1 MFDSIPAGENLFCDG
16 VQTLTFRA
24 PELLPGL
31 SRAHRAR
38 GGSAWKSVFP
48 GPPTAWLEISSECH
62 IHHPQIVRQP
72 PGQREQPAAS
82 VPPRWG
88 RDDGLPRT
96 GLLPNFSPPVS
107 QGAEESCNLPRSVK
121 PCLTST
127 PTSIC
132 VLLETLGRRWNKDGT
147 NGFNSTGLSVPLV
160 TQPIY
165 SSAVLRCPC
174 GPIRQ
179 RYHLLK
185 AAHDEATCLCCNQ
198 GDVQRMRVKD
208 SCARRWRSRSLPGAS
223 TRGWWE
229 QPTLEED

>member
-1 MFDSIPAGENLFCDG
+1 ML
-16 VQTLTFRA
+16 
-24 PELLPGL
+24 PELVSELRRSFFVRPPIIVAAL
-31 SRAHRAR
+31 S
-38 GGSAWKSVFP
+38 
-48 GPPTAWLEISSECH
+48 
-62 IHHPQIVRQP
+62 
-72 PGQREQPAAS
+72 
-82 VPPRWG
+82 
-88 RDDGLPRT
+88 GLPPVGPQLPPNAVPRPESVLQLRPSHRCLERRIT
-96 GLLPNFSPPVS
+96 SCVLHMTLLFIHP
-107 QGAEESCNLPRSVK
+107 GAEESCNLPRSVK

-147 NGFNSTGLSVPLV
+147 NGFNSTGPSVPLV